1 MVETGEAGG
10 RVIAPAPVIAVE
22 HVSLV
27 YHGGFAAGRQAT
39 RAVDDVSLTVNQGEC
54 LGLVGGSG
62 SGKSTL
68 ARVMTGQIPATSGIV
83 RLTLRDGDRRREITA
98 PRPRDVAGHVGL
110 VFQDPYSSFDPFWTL
125 ARSIDEALTLKYGA
139 PRDQAGRKAVD
150 FLRLV
155 GLNPS
160 FAARRPG
167 ALSGGQI
174 QRAAIARAIA
184 INPDLLILDEAL
196 SSLDVSVQAN
206 VLGLLARLRQDFD
219 LTIVFIGH
227 NLAVVAAIAD
237 RVAVMEE
244 GRLVETGSAALL
256 HREPKTEYT
265 RSLIAA
271 VPKLPRRGDQSHQSV
286 SGA

>member
-1 MVETGEAGG
+1 MTASV
-10 RVIAPAPVIAVE
+10 PVIAVE

-27 YHGGFAAGRQAT
+27 YRGGFASGRQPT

-68 ARVMTGQIPATSGIV
+68 ARVMTGQIPASSGTV
-83 RLTLRDGDRRREITA
+83 RLTLRAGDGLREITA

-125 ARSIDEALTLKYGA
+125 ARSIDEALALKYGA
-139 PRDQAGRKAVD
+139 PRDRSGRGAVD

-160 FAARRPG
+160 FAGRRPG

-206 VLGLLARLRQDFD
+206 ALGLLAGLRRDFD

-244 GRLVETGSAALL
+244 GRLVEIGPAALL
-256 HREPKTEYT
+256 HRAPKTDYT

-271 VPKLPRRGDQSHQSV
+271 VPKLPRRGDHRQ
-286 SGA
+286 GNATGP